1 MQRQALFG
9 ARTIRFCSDLALA
22 LPAVWGAGRPLPASA
37 LKLAADRVP
46 TLLHRPRR
54 RILTRARPVIG
65 KCQFKGRRAVDNLH
79 RSLALAALMAA
90 WLLSGASAMAQDSS
104 PYVVGHWRLNDSF
117 QDFKP
122 GAPIT
127 TDNTDFI
134 FLNPTDLT
142 LTLEYAFFAA
152 PDGTFCGCDRD
163 ILSPNGRTR
172 YTMLGEKQGGQFS
185 TRLCPT
191 QTEGALK
198 AIVFTSPPGTSP
210 IVVGDAL
217 QAGVQIHIFGS
228 APGQRSESNLQGV
241 TINPTTTR
249 EMNAI
254 HTTCEGF
261 IK

>member
-1 MQRQALFG
+1 M
-9 ARTIRFCSDLALA
+9 
-22 LPAVWGAGRPLPASA
+22 
-37 LKLAADRVP
+37 
-46 TLLHRPRR
+46 
-54 RILTRARPVIG
+54 
-65 KCQFKGRRAVDNLH
+65 
-79 RSLALAALMAA
+79 
-90 WLLSGASAMAQDSS
+90 
-104 PYVVGHWRLNDSF
+104 VGHWRLNDSF

-127 TDNTDFI
+127 TDNTDFV
-134 FLNPTDLT
+134 FLNPTHLT

-163 ILSPNGRTR
+163 TLQPNGRTR

-191 QTEGALK
+191 QTEGTLK
-198 AIVFTSPPGTSP
+198 AIVFTSPPVVSP

-217 QAGVQIHIFGS
+217 QAGIQIHIYGS

-241 TINPTTTR
+241 TVTNVTTV

-254 HTTCEGF
+254 HTACLSF